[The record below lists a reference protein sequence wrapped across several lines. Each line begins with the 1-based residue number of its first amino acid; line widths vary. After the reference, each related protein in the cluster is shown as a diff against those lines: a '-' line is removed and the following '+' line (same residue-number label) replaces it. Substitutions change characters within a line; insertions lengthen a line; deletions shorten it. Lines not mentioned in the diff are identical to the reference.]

1 MKAVHPKQRSIVLAS
16 GSPRRRQLMRG
27 IGFEPV
33 IRVSSIPE
41 KRRAGESPTEY
52 ARRLAAEKAR
62 DVASTIQGDRRLP
75 GWILSADTIVVHGGE
90 VLEKPED
97 EDDARSMLQRLSA
110 EKHEVITAFCWLW
123 RAPKGGPEERLE
135 EIVDISSSVWLREL
149 SDEMIERYV
158 ATGEPMDKAGS
169 YGIQDVGGVLVRR
182 NEGSYFCIVG
192 LPVCEV
198 VETLQGLGGL
208 EGFPFGDEKGGD
220 SE

>member
-1 MKAVHPKQRSIVLAS
+1 MKAVNPKQRGILLAS
-16 GSPRRRQLMRG
+16 GSPRRRQLVCG

-41 KRRAGESPTEY
+41 QIGPGESPTAY

-62 DVASTIQGDRRLP
+62 HVASKLEGDRRLP
-75 GWILSADTIVVHGGE
+75 GWILSADTIVVHDDE
-90 VLEKPED
+90 VLEKPKD
-97 EDDARSMLQRLSA
+97 EDDARSMLRRLSG
-110 EKHEVITAFCWLW
+110 ERHEVITAFCWLW
-123 RAPKGGPEERLE
+123 RAPKGSGEKRVEEV
-135 EIVDISSSVWLREL
+135 VDVSSSVWLREL
-149 SDEMIERYV
+149 SDEMIDRYV

-198 VETLQGLGGL
+198 VETLQNLGGL
-208 EGFPFGDEKGGD
+208 EGYPFVDDEGGRG
-220 SE
+220 E